1 MTSRRFLSVT
11 LLLVLIA
18 VLIVLIT
25 ISLRVRPHHAPA
37 PATAV
42 PTFTPAHVSTTT
54 PVQPTATPASDAMMT
69 DDNRSPKLKRLT
81 NDWQTDW
88 TRHTIRYD
96 EILSGGPPRDGIPSI
111 DHPKFVSPKEASAW
125 LKDNEPVIALE
136 VNGVA
141 RAYPIQIVIWH
152 EIVNDVI
159 GGVPVAVTFCPLC
172 NSAIV
177 FDRRLDAQVF
187 EFGVSGLLRNSD
199 LIMYDRST
207 ESLWQQFTGEGIVG
221 KMAGAE
227 LTWLPASLISYAD
240 FRQTYPDGQVL
251 SRETGFGRSYG
262 SNPYVGYDNIE
273 ETPFLF
279 DGIPDDRLPPM
290 ARVVTVSIGDQ
301 HVAYPYAVLVRKN
314 VIADHV
320 AGQDVVV
327 FYEPGTASALDART
341 IADSRDVGA
350 TNVFDPVLDGQRLSF
365 RREGDHFV
373 DDQTGSNWNILG
385 VATSGPLAGKHLT
398 PVIHADHFWFSWA
411 AFRPDTRIYHD

>member
-1 MTSRRFLSVT
+1 MTN
-11 LLLVLIA
+11 
-18 VLIVLIT
+18 
-25 ISLRVRPHHAPA
+25 
-37 PATAV
+37 
-42 PTFTPAHVSTTT
+42 
-54 PVQPTATPASDAMMT
+54 
-69 DDNRSPKLKRLT
+69 DNRSPKLKRLT
-81 NDWQTDW
+81 NDWRTDW
-88 TRHTIRYD
+88 TRRTIRYD

-111 DHPKFVSPKEASAW
+111 DHPHFVSPKEASAW
-125 LKDNEPVIALE
+125 LQDNEPVIALE

-141 RAYPIQIVIWH
+141 RAYPIQVVIWH

-159 GGVPVAVTFCPLC
+159 GGAPVAVTFCPLC

-177 FDRRLDAQVF
+177 FDRQLDGQVF

-207 ESLWQQFTGEGIVG
+207 ESLWQQFTGEGVVG

-240 FRQTYPDGQVL
+240 FRLNHPNGQVL
-251 SRETGFGRSYG
+251 SRETGFERPYG

-290 ARVVTVSIGDQ
+290 ARVVTVSMGDQ

-314 VIADHV
+314 VIADQV
-320 AGQDVVV
+320 VGQDVVV
-327 FYEPGTASALDART
+327 FYEPGTASALDARS

-350 TNVFDPVLDGQRLSF
+350 ANVFDPVLDGQKLSF
-365 RREGDHFV
+365 RRENGLFV
-373 DDQTGSNWNILG
+373 DDQTGSSWNILG
-385 VATSGPLAGKHLT
+385 IAMSGPLAGKRLK

-411 AFRPDTRIYHD
+411 AFRPDTRVYHD